1 MCKENIRKINKYIF
15 LFIFFIALI
24 PYGCSISLKNYGKVK
39 RLPKGP
45 DEVTIQDLIDNWE
58 DYDVYFAGSFAR
70 YYGVRSPLGVMFD
83 PKNND
88 TTLVGNMW
96 EKVRD
101 QKTLIEITQMIY
113 PNTQYEPWLS
123 EILGPDGRFYGY
135 LYYSYGM
142 VVLKLTDEGK
152 MNVYDLEEPAKGS
165 PNSD

>member
-1 MCKENIRKINKYIF
+1 MF
-15 LFIFFIALI
+15 LIVLI
-24 PYGCSISLKNYGKVK
+24 LYGCSISLKNYGKVK
-39 RLPKGP
+39 MLPNGP
-45 DEVTIQDLIDNWE
+45 GQVTLQDLIDHWE
-58 DYDVYFAGSFAR
+58 DYDIYFAGSFAR
-70 YYGVRSPLGVMFD
+70 YYGVRNPLGVMFD

-113 PNTQYEPWLS
+113 PNTQYEPWLN

-152 MNVYDLEEPAKGS
+152 MNVYDLEEPAEGS

>member
-113 PNTQYEPWLS
+113 PNTQYEPWLN